1 MVDEF
6 VIVYPNIE
14 VLYLESSTMYL
25 TKADTDCLSA
35 IHFKRLTSLGLEGF
49 YLRDGSFLLPVTDI
63 VIVMLQR
70 HLIKLLFTILAHS
83 PMSEIGE
90 SLLER
95 PYFQR
100 VLFFFESRRFS

>member
-14 VLYLESSTMYL
+14 AFYLESSTMYL
-25 TKADTDCLSA
+25 TEADTDCLSA

-49 YLRDGSFLLPVTDI
+49 YLKDGSFLLPVTNT
-63 VIVMLQR
+63 VIATICWNR
-70 HLIKLLFTILAHS
+70 TKLLFTILAHS
-83 PMSEIGE
+83 PMFEIGE

-95 PYFQR
+95 LYFQCD
-100 VLFFFESRRFS
+100 LFFFESR